1 MTYTPFRNFSLKI
14 LAVGLAVVLWI
25 SVVDERVIERGLEVP
40 VEFEHIPS
48 TLEITGHPPDT
59 VRVRLRG
66 AAGLMSSLQPGDV
79 VAVLDLS
86 DEGPG
91 QYLFDLFID
100 QVQTPFGVEVTS
112 IFPET
117 IKLTLDRAGSAR

>member
-1 MTYTPFRNFSLKI
+1 MAYTPFRNFSLKM
-14 LAVGLAVVLWI
+14 LAIGLALLLWL

-40 VEFEHIPS
+40 IEFEHIPS

-91 QYLFDLFID
+91 QQLFELFSD
-100 QVQTPFGVEVTS
+100 QVQTPSGVEVTS
-112 IFPET
+112 VFPET
-117 IKLTLDRAGSAR
+117 ITLTLDRVGSTR